1 MTWGACIAY
10 ARSFAGSSSS
20 SAAFAF
26 AFALALACGDDA
38 APPAP
43 PPVQAEPE
51 TIVLAETGVDDCEGL
66 AISARDDADDAALLP
81 VLCPHVSLDAVTA
94 RAVLMAAGS
103 SREAQALVPALA
115 KFPELQAMAQLV
127 GHVAAPLP
135 VPPTLV
141 DPAKAA
147 VTPIDANVL
156 AQVQLARALLYD
168 GKTPV
173 DTRTRA
179 RAYLAKVHMSATR
192 QLGIGATRPP
202 GPFGRLLAA
211 QAIHYGRSFCTSYWR
226 RRVSG
231 LFDIFAQTEVDLLSA
246 VLALEASHYAADP
259 AIVAIEL
266 GEGRQYVRRTA
277 TAARIRKRL
286 ESSPEATQ
294 VEPSRLAP
302 TVNELDRLLAMGF
315 VDAALSAGISI
326 GTKSGGPGLAPM
338 EQLLTEGLR
347 RAEGEE
353 YAERLARRFARA
365 RKREPRPAEHGP
377 GELDHAREPPWP
389 SATAEATRLLDALR
403 DAPTTGFGRRRAL
416 GHAVLLGRRRPD
428 ALRAAIDEAARA
440 SDPKLAGALPL
451 LRAVATELDD
461 GNLRTLRRSHATDP
475 DRLLR
480 QQFAVTVRED
490 GAQPR

>member
-1 MTWGACIAY
+1 M
-10 ARSFAGSSSS
+10 
-20 SAAFAF
+20 
-26 AFALALACGDDA
+26 
-38 APPAP
+38 
-43 PPVQAEPE
+43 PVEPE

-66 AISARDDADDAALLP
+66 ATAARDDPDDAALLP
-81 VLCPHVSLDAVTA
+81 VLCPDVPLDAVTA

-103 SREAQALVPALA
+103 SQQARAVAPALA
-115 KFPELQAMAQLV
+115 RFPELRAMAQLV

-135 VPPTLV
+135 EPPTLV
-141 DPAKAA
+141 DPSAAA
-147 VTPIDANVL
+147 VTPIDAGVL
-156 AQVQLARALLYD
+156 SQVQLARALLYD
-168 GKTPV
+168 SNVPV

-211 QAIHYGRSFCTSYWR
+211 QAIHYGRSFCTSFWR

-231 LFDIFAQTEVDLLSA
+231 LFEIFAQTEVDLLSA
-246 VLALEASHYAADP
+246 VLALEASHYAADSG
-259 AIVAIEL
+259 IVAIEL

-294 VEPSRLAP
+294 VDPTRLAP

-315 VDAALSAGISI
+315 VDAALAAGISI
-326 GTKSGGPGLAPM
+326 GSKSGGPGLAPM

-353 YAERLARRFARA
+353 YAQRLAGRFARA
-365 RKREPRPAEHGP
+365 RKREPRPPEHGA
-377 GELDHAREPPWP
+377 GELEHAREPPWP
-389 SATAEATRLLDALR
+389 SATAEATQLLDGLR
-403 DAPTTGFGRRRAL
+403 DAPSDGFGRRRAL
-416 GHAVLLGRRRPD
+416 GRAVLLGRRRPD
-428 ALRAAIDEAARA
+428 ALRAAIEEAARA
-440 SDPKLAGALPL
+440 TDPKLSGALPL
-451 LRAVATELDD
+451 LRAVSAELDD
-461 GNLRTLRRSHATDP
+461 GNLRTLRRAHATDP

-490 GAQPR
+490 GLAPR